1 MVKNC
6 STRPGCT
13 EAYKYIKS
21 GQRRLCVGKTDL
33 EIKFGDIKQS
43 FAAGLK
49 ALMLGTD
56 PVMFECF
63 SYHLQQHL
71 RTQKTDTH
79 THTPFHIN
87 TIVKTLN
94 VVVLTP

>member
-1 MVKNC
+1 M
-6 STRPGCT
+6 
-13 EAYKYIKS
+13 
-21 GQRRLCVGKTDL
+21 GKTNL

-79 THTPFHIN
+79 TPFHIN